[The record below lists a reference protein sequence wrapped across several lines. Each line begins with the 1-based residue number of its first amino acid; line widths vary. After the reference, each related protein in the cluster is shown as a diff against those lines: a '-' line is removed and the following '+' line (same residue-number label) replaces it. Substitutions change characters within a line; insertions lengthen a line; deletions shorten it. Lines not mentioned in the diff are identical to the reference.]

1 MCVFR
6 NDPVSED
13 VATVQNPEPPNES
26 ATDLDSVLDKD
37 SIAKMKV
44 IKFRREGGDGA
55 GRAWNEY
62 E

>member
-44 IKFRREGGDGA
+44 IKFRREG
-55 GRAWNEY
+55 WWCWKSME
-62 E
+62 